1 MGDKRFTQQQLNKMF
16 AEMAQIHPSKLS
28 YAIWNNPKDPNS
40 LRLTTQGYKFV
51 VQDLKLKSYKF
62 EFDLP
67 LANRHLL
74 QLERLFQGMYYL
86 LGVHKI
92 VVFDEQEATMLTLM
106 DGDLKTY
113 LDNLD
118 ANQ

>member
-1 MGDKRFTQQQLNKMF
+1 
-16 AEMAQIHPSKLS
+16 MANIHPSKLS

-62 EFDLP
+62 EFELP

>member
-1 MGDKRFTQQQLNKMF
+1 MSDKRFTQTQLNKMF
-16 AEMAQIHPSKLS
+16 AEMSGKHPSKLS
-28 YAIWNNPKDPNS
+28 YAIWNNPKDPTS
-40 LRLTTQGYKFV
+40 LRLSMQGYKFV

-62 EFDLP
+62 EFESP
-67 LANRHLL
+67 LANKHLL

-106 DGDLKTY
+106 DGNITSY

-118 ANQ
+118 VNK